1 MAFTTTTTV
10 SVSSKKPMDCVKM
23 AKFLGAQGFYTSV
36 AVNTSAEP
44 DIEYGCRLTQSMTEK
59 KEVESLWT
67 TLKDEYDLECAHI
80 RIGDQFDGCIL
91 DFLRPSLCPSNI
103 KSNNKLSNVAFSALA
118 PQILYKMWGKKQ
130 DENK

>member
-1 MAFTTTTTV
+1 MAFTTTTTL

-59 KEVESLWT
+59 KEMESLWT
-67 TLKDEYDLECAHI
+67 ILKDEYDLECAHV

-91 DFLRPSLCPSNI
+91 DFLRPTLCPNKIINKIPESAFNI
-103 KSNNKLSNVAFSALA
+103 LSPRLFNTAWKSNK
-118 PQILYKMWGKKQ
+118 
-130 DENK
+130 